1 MMEEIITSD
10 MIGALCPE
18 RKHDGHK
25 GTFGTALII
34 AGSRLMPGAQTL
46 AAGTALRSGVGMVRV
61 FAPSGSLDSTRAN
74 YPCALFSEWEETE
87 TSTIRL
93 LSFYMRKAGACLIG
107 PGLDESDKRSLAVLE
122 YVIGNAPLLVIDA
135 GAINLL
141 ASNIERLMPLLKERA
156 KGTTVITPHPGEF
169 ARLKGT
175 GNGSGFAKETG
186 CIVVLKG
193 HRTTVSSPDG
203 RCCVNDGDNDG
214 MAKGGS
220 GDVLAGLITGL
231 LAQGMDPF
239 DAAVSGVFLHS
250 VCGRILRDRMGAR
263 AMLPQDMPSVIGDA
277 FRKAGWEK

>member
-1 MMEEIITSD
+1 MEEITSD
-10 MIGALCPE
+10 MIGMLCPE
-18 RKHDGHK
+18 RTSDGHK
-25 GTFGTALII
+25 GTFGTALLI

-46 AAGTALRSGVGMVRV
+46 ATGAALRSGAGMVRV

-87 TSTIRL
+87 TSTVRA
-93 LSFYMRKAGACLIG
+93 LSGYMKKAASCLIG

-122 YVIGNAPLLVIDA
+122 CVICNAPMLVIDA
-135 GAINLL
+135 GALNLM
-141 ASNIERLMPLLKERA
+141 ASNIERLMPLLKERE

-175 GNGSGFAKETG
+175 GDGSEFAKETG

-203 RCCVNDGDNDG
+203 RCFVNVGDNDG

-231 LAQGMDPF
+231 LAQGMNPY
-239 DAAVSGVFLHS
+239 DAALSGVYLHS
-250 VCGRILRDRMGAR
+250 ECGRILRDRMGAR

-277 FRKAGWEK
+277 FRKAGWEKQ